1 MEVGASTSLWRGP
14 SAGYVASTRFARVSL
29 GVHPENRVALNLYKK
44 FGFHQFATGN
54 GGYLNTVKHFGNK
67 ADSCPAP
74 NAGSKV

>member
-1 MEVGASTSLWRGP
+1 
-14 SAGYVASTRFARVSL
+14 VSL

-54 GGYLNTVKHFGNK
+54 GGYLNMVKHFGNK